1 MGKSRRR
8 RQERQSNIPAIL
20 ALFAAL
26 AGLATAAHADDAPAS
41 GSEPDQG
48 RYTVIEENDYF
59 FYPTD
64 RHYTQGIRFSYLTG
78 PVVDGDHS
86 ADAFHWLDENIYADD
101 AQGTVALDQHV
112 DWSFGQSI
120 FTPTNLV
127 LTKPD
132 PSDRPYAGWAYLQA
146 GLLQSATPKRDDGSG
161 MLDDLELQFGVVGP
175 MALADETQ
183 NDWHEYFMHE
193 AVSQGWSSQLHN
205 EPGLDLTY
213 QRRWRLSVV
222 TDPDD
227 DRGLGMDVVPDAG
240 AALGNVFTYANA
252 GATLRLGYRL
262 GADYGPPRIFPAPNG
277 SDYFDNRTAGW
288 GGYLFA
294 SGEGRAVGRNIFLDG
309 NTFQPSARVDKYPMV
324 GDFVFGATAY
334 WGRYLRATVSLDN
347 RSPEFVGQVGPD
359 RFTSLSLSANFDW

>member
-1 MGKSRRR
+1 MSNSHRR
-8 RQERQSNIPAIL
+8 RQERRSSVL
-20 ALFAAL
+20 AVPPLIAAFL
-26 AGLATAAHADDAPAS
+26 SLVSAARADDT
-41 GSEPDQG
+41 PDSG
-48 RYTVIEENDYF
+48 RYTVVEENDYF

-64 RHYTQGIRFSYLTG
+64 RHYTQGIRLSYLTD
-78 PVVDGDHS
+78 PVVDGDRS
-86 ADAFHWLDENIYADD
+86 ADAFHWLDDNVFADD
-101 AQGTVALDQHV
+101 AQGAVSLDKHV

-132 PSDRPYAGWAYLQA
+132 PADRPYAGWAYLQA
-146 GLLQSATPKRDDGSG
+146 GLLQSATPKSEDGSG
-161 MLDDLELQFGVVGP
+161 VLDDLELQLGVVGP

-193 AVSQGWSSQLHN
+193 AVSQGWSYQLHN
-205 EPGLDLTY
+205 EPGVDLIY
-213 QRRWRLSVV
+213 QRRWRVGASVEAANDQGLSV
-222 TDPDD
+222 D
-227 DRGLGMDVVPDAG
+227 LVPGAG
-240 AALGNVFTYANA
+240 AALGNVLTYANA
-252 GATLRLGYRL
+252 GATLRFGYQL
-262 GADYGPPRIFPAPNG
+262 DADYGPPRIFPAPNG
-277 SDYFDNRTAGW
+277 SDYFNRRVDGW

-309 NTFQPSARVDKYPMV
+309 NTFQPSPRVDKYPWV
-324 GDFVFGATAY
+324 GDFVFGATAF

>member
-1 MGKSRRR
+1 MIQASRRR
-8 RQERQSNIPAIL
+8 EERRTVAAAGFAVLSL
-20 ALFAAL
+20 ALLAPAAR
-26 AGLATAAHADDAPAS
+26 ADDGADS
-41 GSEPDQG
+41 G
-48 RYTVIEENDYF
+48 RYTVVEENDYF

-86 ADAFHWLDENIYADD
+86 SDAFHWLDDNLFAGDGGG
-101 AQGTVALDQHV
+101 AVALDKHV

-127 LTKPD
+127 ATKPD
-132 PSDRPYAGWAYLQA
+132 PRDRPYAGWAYLQA
-146 GLLQSATPKRDDGSG
+146 GLLQSATPKQANGDGA
-161 MLDDLELQFGVVGP
+161 LDDLELQIGVVGP

-193 AVSQGWSSQLHN
+193 AVSQGWAYQLRN

-213 QRRWRLSVV
+213 QRRWRFELAELPSIAPGAAI
-222 TDPDD
+222 DFI
-227 DRGLGMDVVPDAG
+227 PDAG
-240 AALGNVFTYANA
+240 AALGNVLTYGNA
-252 GATLRLGYRL
+252 GGTLRVGYRL
-262 GADYGPPRIFPAPNG
+262 DADYGPPRIFPAPNG
-277 SDYFDNRTAGW
+277 SDYFDDTFAGW
-288 GGYLFA
+288 GGYLFV

-309 NTFQPSARVDKYPMV
+309 NTFQSSASVPKLPLV
-324 GDFVFGATAY
+324 GDLVFGATAY

-347 RSPEFVGQVGPD
+347 RSPEFIGQQGPD